1 MEIDRDEMFR
11 LTTLKIKNW
20 QNATKFSSLI
30 KKVKISTSSNENAQ
44 KNDK

>member
-30 KKVKISTSSNENAQ
+30 KKVEISTSSNENAQ